1 MIVRSVD
8 NVALI
13 DPNYTFKEKVNYIT
27 KFITRAFVIAVF
39 IVLFIFFI
47 LGSIYFFDLNLN
59 VKKGVYKY
67 PIFGTYVI
75 VSPSM
80 VPTIKVLDGIV
91 VKRVNNFNMGDIIT
105 FDSTDIAFKDKTI
118 THRIVG
124 TETLTNGDILFR
136 TKGDNNLIQDRTLV
150 PSDNIHGRV
159 VLTLPKI
166 GYLQGVLTNPIYLT
180 FILLFVGFG
189 VVYRTKKEI
198 QREVEVK

>member
-1 MIVRSVD
+1 MGTN
-8 NVALI
+8 NVTLI
-13 DPNYTFKEKVNYIT
+13 DPSLSFKDKIKYVIN
-27 KFITRAFVIAVF
+27 FITRSFMIAVF
-39 IVLFIFFI
+39 VVAFIFVI
-47 LGSIYFFDLNLN
+47 LSSIYLFDVNLN

-124 TETLTNGDILFR
+124 TETLTNGDVLFR

-180 FILLFVGFG
+180 FILLCVGFG
-189 VVYRTKKEI
+189 VVYSTKKEI

>member
-1 MIVRSVD
+1 MGTN
-8 NVALI
+8 NVTLI
-13 DPNYTFKEKVNYIT
+13 DPSLSFKDKIKYVI
-27 KFITRAFVIAVF
+27 KFITRSFMIAVF
-39 IVLFIFFI
+39 VVAFIFVI
-47 LGSIYFFDLNLN
+47 LSSIYLFDVNLN
-59 VKKGVYKY
+59 VKKGAYKY

-75 VSPSM
+75 VSRSM

-124 TETLTNGDILFR
+124 TETLTNGDVLFR

-159 VLTLPKI
+159 VLTIPKI
-166 GYLQGVLTNPIYLT
+166 GYLQGTLANPIYLT